1 MSHFFLLQHNKLP
14 THSLSVSVHASK
26 FNLSRFCRLTK
37 RCKLCQNFWI
47 VMVESFALKK
57 RKETSIWQKNQYRK
71 QVLTRVVA
79 MVGQRILL
87 VGAEIDSI

>member
-1 MSHFFLLQHNKLP
+1 
-14 THSLSVSVHASK
+14 
-26 FNLSRFCRLTK
+26 
-37 RCKLCQNFWI
+37 
-47 VMVESFALKK
+47 MVESFALKK